1 MLFIVLCSTLILILE
16 TYNELSDYQRITE
29 YFAIVFSLIFWIELI
44 IKVIDTGFLFGKD
57 AYINDNWNKIDFLL
71 CLISVTDFTDNSLPA
86 LKVLRL
92 IRFLKALRLIAKVK
106 GIKFLIECI
115 IYSFDGI
122 INVSIL
128 IFFLILLFGIF
139 FMQTLSGISGY
150 CDGKSPY
157 YNIN

>member
-1 MLFIVLCSTLILILE
+1 MHLF
-16 TYNELSDYQRITE
+16 N
-29 YFAIVFSLIFWIELI
+29 
-44 IKVIDTGFLFGKD
+44 
-57 AYINDNWNKIDFLL
+57 
-71 CLISVTDFTDNSLPA
+71 
-86 LKVLRL
+86 KVLRL
-92 IRFLKALRLIAKVK
+92 VRFLKALRLITRVK

-128 IFFLILLFGIF
+128 IFFLMYIPIKILLISSLLFGIF

-157 YNIN
+157 YNINETKCQQIGGKWL